1 MKPLKLRALDAED
14 LEVVSACLQD
24 AVVPLSEITY
34 LPGERRFAMVASRFR
49 WENCDPT
56 DDADANQDANPDRGA
71 YERINCG
78 VVFDLVT
85 RARTRNVDL
94 TDRGQTF
101 DLLAVEALDGGIVLI
116 LGGGGEV
123 RLEVERIVCHLQ
135 DIGAPWPTQWRPGH
149 PDGTG
154 D

>member
-1 MKPLKLRALDAED
+1 MTMKPLKLRALDAED

-49 WENCDPT
+49 WENCGPDE
-56 DDADANQDANPDRGA
+56 DQDCGD

-101 DLLAVEALDGGIVLI
+101 DLLAVEARDGDIVLI

-135 DIGAPWPTQWRPGH
+135 DIGTPWPTQWRPGH
-149 PDGTG
+149 PDGNG